1 MLKLLEWSWN
11 TFHAIAQD
19 MDMSRGTGHLGA
31 ITDLQK
37 LVYICRACLRLLKIF
52 ITEVYPDG
60 GRSFV
65 KSDKFIAKILF
76 FIFDSAISRAS
87 GHNLCAAIKILTFVL
102 VTQIL
107 FVFFPLYELL

>member
-1 MLKLLEWSWN
+1 
-11 TFHAIAQD
+11 
-19 MDMSRGTGHLGA
+19 MSRGTGHLGA

-65 KSDKFIAKILF
+65 RVISLLPKSYSLSLTLLSQEQVVIT
-76 FIFDSAISRAS
+76 
-87 GHNLCAAIKILTFVL
+87 CAPRFKYSL
-102 VTQIL
+102 
-107 FVFFPLYELL
+107 LYL